1 MATKRYE
8 NLACSAARA
17 LEVVGERWTMLI
29 IRDLFY
35 GLRRF
40 DELQRDLG
48 VARNILSRRL
58 ADLVDH
64 GVVMRQLYSESP
76 PRHEYRLTRKGED
89 LFPVLLAL
97 MAWGD
102 RWAAPDGAPMVM
114 THTGCDQDLRPLVV
128 CSACGEEPLPRT
140 VFARVGPGLSDAAPP
155 PSPVS
160 SSDDEE

>member
-29 IRDLFY
+29 VRDLFY

-48 VARNILSRRL
+48 VARNILSQRL
-58 ADLVDH
+58 ASLVDEDI
-64 GVVMRQLYSESP
+64 VVRCKYNEAP
-76 PRHEYRLTRKGED
+76 PRYEYRLTPRGED

-102 RWAAPDGAPMVM
+102 RWSAPGGPPVVM
-114 THTGCDQDLRPLVV
+114 THTACDHDLAPLVV
-128 CSACGEEPLPRT
+128 CSVCGEVPLPRT
-140 VFARVGPGLSDAAPP
+140 VHARVGTGLRSEEGS
-155 PSPVS
+155 PSPPGGG
-160 SSDDEE
+160 E